1 MSALKFDVSVVGELN
16 LDLVLYGLPA
26 EFELDREH
34 VASDLRITLGSS
46 SAIFTH
52 NFGFWRIAL
61 AFIPRLATTRWANSV
76 CDAWPKA
83 VSTFR
88 SSNGFPCRKPG

>member
-1 MSALKFDVSVVGELN
+1 MSVLKFDVSVVGELN
-16 LDLVLYGLPA
+16 LDLVLYGLSA

-34 VASDLRITLGSS
+34 LASDLSITLGSF
-46 SAIFTH
+46 SAIFAH
-52 NFGFWRIAL
+52 NCAL
-61 AFIPRLATTRWANSV
+61 LANRVAIHSAIGDDPMGEPV

-88 SSNGFPCRKPG
+88 SSYGFPCRKPG